1 MEIARFLSVVLFGL
15 ALDLSVAWG
24 ATRFLDL
31 PIWLAAAI
39 GFIIAA
45 AANYV
50 LHEVWTFRSGTHSV
64 SSARALRYCFALGIT
79 LATRVGSVAAL
90 ASILNESLN
99 IVALVAGAG
108 ISFCVHYLVSKY
120 FVFSHPSDPEEPVQ

>member
-1 MEIARFLSVVLFGL
+1 MEIARFLSVALFGL

-50 LHEVWTFRSGTHSV
+50 LH
-64 SSARALRYCFALGIT
+64 
-79 LATRVGSVAAL
+79 
-90 ASILNESLN
+90 
-99 IVALVAGAG
+99 
-108 ISFCVHYLVSKY
+108 
-120 FVFSHPSDPEEPVQ
+120 